1 MYSFVCGLLIFSFFA
16 TFTTDNEVGAEVRNA
31 IQNNHD
37 ISSYGRSVQVSIK
50 EGVVT
55 LSGQVKGEKEK
66 HKIVRIARKT
76 KGVTDVVDKMT
87 TTFKN

>member
-1 MYSFVCGLLIFSFFA
+1 MHSFVGALLFFQLLAAFS
-16 TFTTDNEVGAEVRNA
+16 TDSEVGAQVRNA

-37 ISSYGRSVQVSIK
+37 ISSYGRSVQVSISD
-50 EGVVT
+50 GVVT
-55 LSGQVKGEKEK
+55 LTGQVKGEKEK
-66 HKIVRIARKT
+66 HKIVKIAKKT

>member
-1 MYSFVCGLLIFSFFA
+1 MYSFVCALLIFSLFA
-16 TFTTDNEVGAEVRNA
+16 AFSTDSEVGAQVRNA

-37 ISSYGRSVQVSIK
+37 ISSYGRSVQVSIN

-55 LSGQVKGEKEK
+55 LTGQVKGEKEK
-66 HKIVRIARKT
+66 HKIVKIAKKT

-87 TTFKN
+87 TTFKD

>member
-1 MYSFVCGLLIFSFFA
+1 MHSFVCILLFSSLLAAFS
-16 TFTTDNEVGAEVRNA
+16 TDSEVGAQVRTA

-37 ISSYGRSVQVSIK
+37 ISSYGRSVQVSIND
-50 EGVVT
+50 GVVT
-55 LSGQVKGEKEK
+55 LTGQVKGEKEK
-66 HKIVRIARKT
+66 KKIAKIARKT